1 MTQKMHFSEYIFKT
15 FLKELVIFLDIIS
28 VCSVS
33 KTAASSQGFFCHILG
48 TVPKKFRSFSKF
60 FQSISTTHSV
70 PFRLM
75 CFVDDA
81 DADADF

>member
-33 KTAASSQGFFCHILG
+33 KTAASSQVFFLSCFRNSTKKISILFKVLPVHFNNSLC
-48 TVPKKFRSFSKF
+48 TI
-60 FQSISTTHSV
+60 QTHA
-70 PFRLM
+70 F
-75 CFVDDA
+75 C
-81 DADADF
+81 